1 MDVKGNVLIS
11 HEQLLASAAVAREW
25 AAKQLRGGGWA
36 PFGKKTPAQQ
46 AADYARKE
54 EKQRKKAQEM
64 QEKQAKAQEK
74 ARSSGSRHRIRTFC
88 L

>member
-1 MDVKGNVLIS
+1 MS

-36 PFGKKTPAQQ
+36 SFCKKTPAQQ
-46 AADYARKE
+46 AAEYARKE

-64 QEKQAKAQEK
+64 QEKQAKAPP
-74 ARSSGSRHRIRTFC
+74 TFA
-88 L
+88 LKIFL